1 MKLEQFR
8 VPLVPPAMWKSIQ
21 VIAIVVVAICAEQS
35 CAVGATLHAQL
46 YPHTGEVRLRNKS
59 TTPISLVFYSINS
72 TGNAL
77 NSSPSV
83 WKSIENFYDVSGDG
97 FIDPNDDWVI
107 ISALSTQLTEGVFI
121 GDGGSLAAQR
131 SVSLGQIWN
140 PNAPNPN
147 LTFEAREANEQPI
160 TVVTELTVS
169 GDYFVDGVVNQL
181 DYGVWRQSFDSTTT
195 LDADGNLDGIVNAAD
210 YIIWRNNLGLQA
222 SMVSQ
227 GAALPSLSPAAV
239 PEPNAAVLLAAGCGL
254 CSTIRLRRPRHQ
266 PKAQARNVSAGFPR
280 LRFGLVFRST
290 PFIGPAATPPFVLR
304 EARRCAA
311 RP

>member
-8 VPLVPPAMWKSIQ
+8 VPLVQPAMSKS
-21 VIAIVVVAICAEQS
+21 VRFIAIVFVALCAEES

-46 YPHTGEVRLRNKS
+46 FPHTGEVRLRNKG
-59 TTPISLVFYSINS
+59 TTPVSLVFYSIS
-72 TGNAL
+72 SAGSAL

-83 WKSIENFYDVSGDG
+83 WKSIDNFYDVSGDG

-121 GDGGSLAAQR
+121 GDGGNLAGQR

-140 PNAPNPN
+140 PNAPLPS
-147 LTFEAREANEQPI
+147 LTFEARELDETPI

-181 DYGVWRQSFDSTTT
+181 DYGVWRQSFGSTTM

-210 YIIWRNNLGLQA
+210 YIVWRNNFGLQA

-227 GAALPSLSPAAV
+227 GAAMPSLSPAAV
-239 PEPNAAVLLAAGCGL
+239 PEPGAILLLATAWGL
-254 CSTIRLRRPRHQ
+254 FSVTRARRPR
-266 PKAQARNVSAGFPR
+266 
-280 LRFGLVFRST
+280 
-290 PFIGPAATPPFVLR
+290 
-304 EARRCAA
+304 C
-311 RP
+311 